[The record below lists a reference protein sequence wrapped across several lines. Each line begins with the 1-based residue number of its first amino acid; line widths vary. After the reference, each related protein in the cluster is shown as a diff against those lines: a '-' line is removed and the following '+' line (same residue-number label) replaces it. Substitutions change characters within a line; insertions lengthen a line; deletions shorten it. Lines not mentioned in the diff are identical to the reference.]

1 LVALNR
7 LRNTRRKLPKLHPHA
22 KCSAETCR
30 GRRNEPERLKRQGQA
45 TGRPWRHRTHQSA
58 SPDIATTTQ
67 LCPLRLVQF
76 APEEKSLLPLVRLSK
91 KLGLLPYSAHSPN
104 RQIPDSLLPLVSSLA
119 MVTNKSN
126 LPQQQQPPPS
136 ASSAPSS
143 LKSLNKASY
152 KISKQSS
159 SASTMR
165 APCPLPSAPR
175 PPPPSLPTNRLP
187 SPPCTTSTSPTSATS
202 CRSSQAR
209 RPTSCR
215 RSQRPL
221 PPAPPSWRRLLLN
234 RRCRRRRYPPPPPHP
249 TTATHG
255 RGRDAASTRA
265 GEGWGAVAVTRG
277 GEIRASPCAGREG
290 VVLARDVERRSG
302 YG

>member
-30 GRRNEPERLKRQGQA
+30 GRRNEPERLKRRGQA

-104 RQIPDSLLPLVSSLA
+104 RQIPDSPLPLVSSLA
-119 MVTNKSN
+119 MVTDKSN

-136 ASSAPSS
+136 ASSAPSL
-143 LKSLNKASY
+143 LKSLNRPPTRSP
-152 KISKQSS
+152 SS
-159 SASTMR
+159 R
-165 APCPLPSAPR
+165 L
-175 PPPPSLPTNRLP
+175 PPPPCERL
-187 SPPCTTSTSPTSATS
+187 A
-202 CRSSQAR
+202 
-209 RPTSCR
+209 
-215 RSQRPL
+215 
-221 PPAPPSWRRLLLN
+221 
-234 RRCRRRRYPPPPPHP
+234 RRRRLPARLLHPCRPP
-249 TTATHG
+249 
-255 RGRDAASTRA
+255 
-265 GEGWGAVAVTRG
+265 
-277 GEIRASPCAGREG
+277 ASPAP
-290 VVLARDVERRSG
+290 VYNIDKSDFRDIV
-302 YG
+302 